1 MARILICKMLNLYK
15 IEIME
20 TNKNLLLLIIVLF
33 TITACTN
40 KRNIVSENN
49 TTIKTECITE
59 KNTPSWATTYMGNL
73 PCASCERIETWL
85 TLNEDLS
92 FRMIKI
98 YHKNNQTK
106 SDTLSGSF
114 SWEQNNVRLNSTN
127 SNAKSM
133 LFSIEENAVRQL
145 TIEGK
150 KINGELASHYV
161 LHKTGN
167 AQIENKRWQIIE
179 IFGEEVKGSPE
190 THYLIF
196 HSKDNR
202 LEAKGNCNI
211 MLRNYSITNQ
221 FRITINQG
229 ITTMMACPDNFE
241 SELIKVLDMADNIS
255 FTNETLSLNK
265 ARMAPL
271 MRLKLIKE

>member
-1 MARILICKMLNLYK
+1 
-15 IEIME
+15 ME
-20 TNKNLLLLIIVLF
+20 TYKHFLPLLIAAF
-33 TITACTN
+33 MFSACAN
-40 KRNIVSENN
+40 KRNIANTNKTIEQNAINN
-49 TTIKTECITE
+49 S
-59 KNTPSWATTYMGNL
+59 PAWAATYMGNL
-73 PCASCERIETWL
+73 PSANGEHNETWL

-92 FRMIKI
+92 FLMIKK
-98 YHKNNQTK
+98 YHNNNNATA
-106 SDTLSGSF
+106 DTLKGNF
-114 SWEQNNVRLNSTN
+114 SWEQNNVRLLSTDN
-127 SNAKSM
+127 NAKTL
-133 LFSIEENAVRQL
+133 LFSFEDNILRQL

-150 KINGELASHYV
+150 KITGESASHYL

-167 AQIENKRWQIIE
+167 ANIEDKRWEIIE
-179 IFGEEVKGSPE
+179 IFGEKVTGAPE

-221 FRITINQG
+221 FRIKISQG

-255 FTNETLSLNK
+255 FSNETLSLNK
-265 ARMAPL
+265 GRMAPL
-271 MRLKLIKE
+271 MRLKLIK